1 MNKKH
6 HCIARKEKKKFGII
20 DKNQSGQV
28 ERNRSGFPFGASF
41 RGATLAAIQFE
52 QRLVEITTGGQV
64 CVPAKSAVERDY
76 WTSSWS
82 RLFTTLIRKK
92 PSRNR
97 ERLAQSIEHAA

>member
-41 RGATLAAIQFE
+41 RGATLAAIQFGNGWLKS
-52 QRLVEITTGGQV
+52 RPGAR
-64 CVPAKSAVERDY
+64 CV
-76 WTSSWS
+76 S
-82 RLFTTLIRKK
+82 R
-92 PSRNR
+92 RNQLSNAIIGPPLGR
-97 ERLAQSIEHAA
+97 GSLQL